1 VQVRIGGEIVVN
13 GGKVCPFWI
22 FMAGFNI
29 NRAGFAVAGQ
39 FGVVWAIALGYWCFG
54 QVEKR

>member
-1 VQVRIGGEIVVN
+1 MRIGGEIVVN